1 MKKSTIKIIQF
12 IMFSFLIYFILKK
25 APLIEGF
32 SIEEKQALF
41 DDFLE
46 NHYRN
51 IFPDGR
57 RNSGGPMFY
66 HYFVN
71 NMDLD
76 REHFILYN
84 QFYCGVSGSIVSPN
98 RSGGN
103 ITNHIV
109 LKDLED
115 NEWFGKY
122 YRCCVP
128 CLCDLM
134 RYTKVERHTV
144 QLSDGPY
151 EHFVITMD
159 DPCIN
164 PSNIPGEVSSYQ
176 CSGGTT
182 QNGVHA
188 ASGRLIVAVLFGNHE
203 MTEQPVPYDP
213 NTHTIDGDQF
223 CEQRIC
229 QAPNQLRGG
238 MGDIF
243 VQLSLVGN
251 SEIPQ
256 PPDRFSCLEPMNN
269 NSDTHSDM
277 VNIFGEPLRKCR
289 SEENS
294 SDTRGSWDSQ
304 GFCSELGGGVHQIC
318 FSVDENTRDFARDTD
333 QGGNWTIDRENKN
346 HCMCIGAWAL
356 YKAKQ
361 AEGMINETYD
371 ELQCDAIPKVAL
383 TDTYLNTWAT
393 WNGNELSGQIIHG
406 VNKLVEQCHEK
417 AENDSHK
424 SHLRDLYMDL
434 VNNHPEFVDN
444 VLSLNQR

>member
-1 MKKSTIKIIQF
+1 MRKSTITIIQF
-12 IMFSFLIYFILKK
+12 IMIALLIYFSLKK
-25 APLIEGF
+25 SSLVEGF
-32 SIEEKQALF
+32 TMEEKQGLF
-41 DDFLE
+41 DDFME
-46 NHYRN
+46 NHYRT
-51 IFPDGR
+51 IFPDGG

-103 ITNHIV
+103 ISNHIV

-134 RYTKVERHTV
+134 RYTKVESHTV

-151 EHFVITMD
+151 QHFVITID
-159 DPCIN
+159 DPC
-164 PSNIPGEVSSYQ
+164 SNQTEIPPQVTAFNCVNNLTE
-176 CSGGTT
+176 
-182 QNGVHA
+182 NGVRSS
-188 ASGRLIVAVLFGNHE
+188 SGRLIVAVLFGQQE
-203 MTEQPVPYDP
+203 MSEQPVLYNP
-213 NTHTIDGDQF
+213 NTHDIDGDQF
-223 CEQRIC
+223 CNSRIC
-229 QAPNQLRGG
+229 QEPNELRGG

-251 SEIPQ
+251 SIVPE
-256 PPDRFSCLEPMNN
+256 PPDRFICSEPMDNISN
-269 NSDTHSDM
+269 THDSM
-277 VNIFGEPLRKCR
+277 VNIYGEPLEKCR
-289 SEENS
+289 RQNNN

-318 FSVDENTRDFARDTD
+318 FSVDENTKDFASDTH
-333 QGGNWTIDRENKN
+333 QGTNWTLERENKN

-361 AEGMINETYD
+361 EDGIIGVTTD
-371 ELQCDAIPKVAL
+371 ELQCDAIPKVSL
-383 TDTYLNTWAT
+383 TDTYLNNWAT
-393 WNGNELSGQIIHG
+393 WNGNELPNQIING
-406 VNKLVEQCHEK
+406 VNDLVDQCYEK
-417 AENDSHK
+417 AENDSQK
-424 SHLRDLYMDL
+424 SHLRDLYLDL
-434 VNNHPEFVDN
+434 INNNNSFQGHNLF
-444 VLSLNQR
+444 NQR